1 MHLLYSLI
9 TFTAL
14 TSALPS
20 LKTKPKPNP
29 KPLPL
34 LIWHGLGDRF
44 DADGLQ
50 STGELAEEV
59 HPGTFV
65 YYIRTDEDGGSDR
78 TNTFFGNVTTQLAE
92 VCAAIHDEAGLADP
106 DNRTKV
112 RADALGFSQG
122 GQFLRALVEACEGL
136 SVRSLVTF
144 GSQHNGIAEFQE
156 CGDFDFVCKGATGLI
171 VNNVWTDFIQGKVV
185 PAQYYREVNETT
197 GLGSD
202 EYLKKSNFLAH
213 INNEKEVKVERYKEK
228 IAALERFVMY
238 VFKDDETVIPKET
251 GWFADVNAT
260 SGEVTSLKE
269 RRMYKED
276 WLGLKKLDEKGGLVF
291 KNTTG
296 KHMELSDKDLR
307 DAFLRYFGPE
317 RDFDAGYEVDMPGI
331 RDHEQALVYASEARE
346 ADDAELTTLWLHESD
361 RIRDQIRLAGY
372 TWWPEDDFE
381 EQIEDD
387 YESGIAGVEDFP
399 GYQEWIRGICKS
411 AHAEDEEEKRM
422 WLHEANRIM
431 EQMRADGY
439 EMEEVEAEAFFYFDE
454 DEEWPEEDGFAENFE
469 GDEIFEL
476 DDEPIES
483 PKDILCSV
491 WVGQGGECGAR
502 EAQAALDAMSWWTK
516 RKAEWNLI
524 WRPWFRGE
532 LQKPSDVE
540 SDVESDVDTEMKA
553 REYL

>member
-1 MHLLYSLI
+1 MHLLYPL
-9 TFTAL
+9 FTLAAL

-20 LKTKPKPNP
+20 LKPKPKPNP

-50 STGELAEEV
+50 SAGELAEEV
-59 HPGTFV
+59 HPGTFI

-92 VCAAIHDEAGLADP
+92 VCAAIHDEPGLADP
-106 DNRTKV
+106 DDRTKV

-171 VNNVWTDFIQGKVV
+171 VGNVWTDFIQGKVV

-202 EYLKKSNFLAH
+202 EYLKKSNFLAQ
-213 INNEKEVKVERYKEK
+213 INNEKKVKVERYREK
-228 IAALERFVMY
+228 IAALEHFVMY
-238 VFKDDETVIPKET
+238 VFKEDVTVIPKET

-260 SGEVTSLKE
+260 TGEVTPLRE
-269 RRMYKED
+269 RRLYKED

-317 RDFDAGYEVDMPGI
+317 REFEDGDEEGMPGI
-331 RDHEQALVYASEARE
+331 RDHEQALVYGAEAFE
-346 ADDAELTTLWLHESD
+346 ADDMEQTRLWFSEMD
-361 RIRDQIRLAGY
+361 RIREQIRLAGY
-372 TWWPEDDFE
+372 PQWPEDGPE
-381 EQIEDD
+381 EWLADGA
-387 YESGIAGVEDFP
+387 ESGIDEVVDEDFP
-399 GYQEWIRGICKS
+399 GYREWIQAICKS
-411 AHAEDEEEKRM
+411 AHAEFQEDKQI
-422 WLHEANRIM
+422 WLDEANRIM

-439 EMEEVEAEAFFYFDE
+439 QMEEVEAEGFFDDE
-454 DEEWPEEDGFAENFE
+454 DAEWLEEDDFSEDFDG
-469 GDEIFEL
+469 GEL
-476 DDEPIES
+476 LELWDEPIEW
-483 PKDILCSV
+483 PV
-491 WVGQGGECGAR
+491 VAEWPAGMGGELGCSAR
-502 EAQAALDAMSWWTK
+502 EAQAAWDAMSWWEK
-516 RKAEWNLI
+516 RKAEWRAVFL
-524 WRPWFRGE
+524 PWLRGE
-532 LQKPSDVE
+532 VYKPTDVA
-540 SDVESDVDTEMKA
+540 TEAEAK
-553 REYL
+553 EYL